1 MANVIEVLLRSKA
14 DTAGLSKFKSQLT
27 GLKAAIGLIGGA
39 AVFGALVRNMEEAE
53 AAAAQLDAAFKATGN
68 TVGLTRTRLDGLAT
82 SLQQTTK
89 YSDDLVK
96 EGEALLLTFTKV
108 RGQAFERTI
117 KVAADLSSR
126 LGTDLKGSIRQVGL
140 ALQDPV
146 AGLNLLRRA
155 GISFD
160 ETQKNLIKNFVETNQ
175 LGKAQNLVLAE
186 LEQRFKGSAA
196 AARGTLGGALAGLKN
211 SFGDLFEGSRT
222 SSKAAAD
229 AINEL
234 TEALQSPEVKSGID
248 TLIEGSAKLAANF
261 IKAAVAQGRILKEGL
276 GLGDLANQYSRGG
289 GERRGG
295 LRGRT
300 PEQEAAVTQL
310 EEIRV
315 TARKIVDAN
324 GDLMQEL
331 ADSTKTGVEKA
342 AGEYIKLKE
351 TLQFLN
357 DQQLITSRE
366 QKERLGAALD
376 ELLPEFDLN
385 QIKSMYISLKK
396 ETTELGEFMK
406 GVWQGVGRSIQS
418 TLSDA
423 IYEWRLS
430 WRSLIDIARRALA
443 DITSAILIS
452 GIKKAFASQLA
463 SSKSSGGWLAA
474 VAGLFGL
481 ASGGD
486 FQGPRI
492 VGEDGPELVTGRGH
506 VTNQRQMAFAGMT
519 GSKVNYSPQ
528 FNVTLVSTG
537 NDESDREEIYQRV
550 ALMMSAQQEQFTR
563 VLVRSGVEVRG

>member
-1 MANVIEVLLRSKA
+1 M
-14 DTAGLSKFKSQLT
+14 
-27 GLKAAIGLIGGA
+27 
-39 AVFGALVRNMEEAE
+39 
-53 AAAAQLDAAFKATGN
+53 DAAYKATGQ
-68 TVGLTRTRLDGLAT
+68 TTGLTRTRLDDLAT
-82 SLQQTTK
+82 QIQKTTNVT
-89 YSDDLVK
+89 SDLVK
-96 EGEALLLTFTKV
+96 EAEAVLLTFDKV
-108 RGQAFERTI
+108 RGQAFERTTR
-117 KVAADLSSR
+117 VAADLSVR
-126 LGTDLKGSIRQVGL
+126 MGKDLTSAVKAVGA

-146 AGLNLLRRA
+146 KGLDSLRQS
-155 GISFD
+155 GVQFTDS
-160 ETQKNLIKNFVETNQ
+160 QKAMIKGLVETNQ
-175 LGKAQNLVLAE
+175 SAKAQSIILGE
-186 LEQRFKGSAA
+186 LERRFSGSAA
-196 AARGTLGGALAGLKN
+196 AARSTLGGALTGLKQAF
-211 SFGDLFEGSRT
+211 SGLFELTRSQASLTVG
-222 SSKAAAD
+222 
-229 AINEL
+229 AINDL
-234 TEALQSPEVKSGID
+234 TAAISNPNLKRGMDLLVGSFTALVNVLVRAVSLLGQTQSKLLDLAKTKGPTASAFRGLVAGSSGF
-248 TLIEGSAKLAANF
+248 LAPLALLAEGAANAPT
-261 IKAAVAQGRILKEGL
+261 IRTRDPTGAA
-276 GLGDLANQYSRGG
+276 
-289 GERRGG
+289 
-295 LRGRT
+295 RGRGNQPGPDT
-300 PEQEAAVTQL
+300 GGALEQL
-310 EEIRV
+310 EEIKV

-385 QIKSMYISLKK
+385 EIKAKYISLKK
-396 ETTELGEFMK
+396 ETTEIGEFMK

-430 WRSLIDIARRALA
+430 WKSLLDIARRALA

-486 FQGPRI
+486 FQGARI

-506 VTNQRQMAFAGMT
+506 VTNQRQMAFAGMG

>member
-1 MANVIEVLLRSKA
+1 
-14 DTAGLSKFKSQLT
+14 
-27 GLKAAIGLIGGA
+27 
-39 AVFGALVRNMEEAE
+39 MEEAE
-53 AAAAQLDAAFKATGN
+53 KATNALDAAFKNTGA
-68 TVGLTRTRLDGLAT
+68 TVGLTRTRLDTLAT
-82 SLQQTTK
+82 SIQNTTTV
-89 YSDDLVK
+89 SDDLVK
-96 EGEALLLTFTKV
+96 EGESILLTFDKV

-117 KVAADLSSR
+117 KVATDLSAR

-146 AGLNLLRRA
+146 AGLTLLRRS
-155 GISFD
+155 GISFSD
-160 ETQKNLIKNFVETNQ
+160 AQKDLIKGFLETNQ
-175 LGKAQNLVLAE
+175 AAKAQNLILSE
-186 LEQRFKGSAA
+186 LERRFGGSAA
-196 AARGTLGGALAGLKN
+196 AARNTLGGALTGLKN
-211 SFGDLFEGSRT
+211 AFGDLFEGTREST
-222 SSKAAAD
+222 ASTVTAINDLSKA
-229 AINEL
+229 L
-234 TEALQSPEVKSGID
+234 TDPALKQGID
-248 TLIEGSAKLAANF
+248 TLINSFAKLVEILIKAVGLLGQTQNKLLEMAKTKGPTASAFRGLIAGSSGFLAPLALLAEGSAN
-261 IKAAVAQGRILKEGL
+261 AQG
-276 GLGDLANQYSRGG
+276 A
-289 GERRGG
+289 
-295 LRGRT
+295 GRT
-300 PEQEAAVTQL
+300 RGPTGAQRRSGSLGGTGDTGGALEQL
-310 EEIRV
+310 EEIKV
-315 TARKIVDAN
+315 TAQKIVDAN
-324 GDLMQEL
+324 ADLMQEL

-430 WRSLIDIARRALA
+430 WRSLLDIARRALA

-563 VLVRSGVEVRG
+563 VLVRSGVEVKG